1 MEDWL
6 EQMLEKCSK
15 KILQYDSEWNMQT
28 SVCCVPL
35 LKKRGDAVL
44 WNKPQ
49 RRLRLSAVAR
59 CCPKYKN
66 ESSKVSWHTDSSVKN
81 GCDWLRVARLGNSE
95 ASDTNRK
102 RGKKK
107 NPGEN
112 LSPGFTFSRLLAGDQ
127 ADDAAVMSPAALQ
140 RKLQVPCLRICDAR
154 WSGSGP
160 HAYFNSDETPLII
173 YWNWQLFIHSF
184 SFACILCAHI
194 ISACILQVLFQYM
207 LICSAIL
214 KFLMFVA
221 QNAIKLNIRTRL
233 FKKKKKR
240 F

>member
-6 EQMLEKCSK
+6 EQMLEKCNK

-102 RGKKK
+102 REKKK
-107 NPGEN
+107 PWRKSFARLHIFTSAGGGSSRRRGCYVTCCVAKKTPGSLSADMWRSLIWVRAPCVFQQWWNPAYN
-112 LSPGFTFSRLLAGDQ
+112 ILKLAAVYSFIQFCMSTVCTHYFRMYPTSTFSVYVNVLSHFKISHVSRT
-127 ADDAAVMSPAALQ
+127 
-140 RKLQVPCLRICDAR
+140 KCDKVK
-154 WSGSGP
+154 
-160 HAYFNSDETPLII
+160 YKDT
-173 YWNWQLFIHSF
+173 
-184 SFACILCAHI
+184 
-194 ISACILQVLFQYM
+194 
-207 LICSAIL
+207 
-214 KFLMFVA
+214 FV
-221 QNAIKLNIRTRL
+221 
-233 FKKKKKR
+233 
-240 F
+240 